1 MHTDRRN
8 VIVKKSTLLTLQR
21 NPSIRAVYSIGG
33 GNQAIVDAFDAADHR
48 CQVFIGHDLDRDNL
62 HLLHDGRLTA
72 VLHHD
77 LRYDMRL
84 ACRIIMQAQGAIDG
98 PIESVPSPIQVVT
111 PYNIP
116 MLPTA

>member
-1 MHTDRRN
+1 
-8 VIVKKSTLLTLQR
+8 
-21 NPSIRAVYSIGG
+21 
-33 GNQAIVDAFDAADHR
+33 
-48 CQVFIGHDLDRDNL
+48 VFVGHDLDRDNL
-62 HLLHDGRLTA
+62 RLLHDGRLTA

-84 ACRIIMQAQGAIDG
+84 ACRVVMQAQGAIDG

-116 MLPTA
+116 TLRTT